1 MTMANEAVTNPA
13 AFYGKL
19 AMPVSKIYE
28 KALQDI
34 IDHSNV
40 HGFWNHEQVI
50 AEAALELGKSKKALS
65 FNMGLMFA
73 DVLPGLKEGKKYRR
87 KAWVEGVFITFE
99 PGMKFITLHGKTGI
113 HMRWTPYQD
122 DFDGTDWEEVE

>member
-1 MTMANEAVTNPA
+1 MANEAVTNPA
-13 AFYGKL
+13 AFYGKFGKSI
-19 AMPVSKIYE
+19 VSLYA

-40 HGFWNHEQVI
+40 HGFWNREQEI
-50 AEAALELGKSKKALS
+50 AEAALELAKSKKALG
-65 FNMGLMFA
+65 FNLGLMFV

-87 KAWVEGVFITFE
+87 KSWVEGVFITFE
-99 PGMKFITLHGKTGI
+99 SGMRFITLHGKTGI

-122 DFDGTDWEEVE
+122 DFDGEDWEEVQ

>member
-1 MTMANEAVTNPA
+1 MANEAVTNPA
-13 AFYGKL
+13 AFYGKFGMSL
-19 AMPVSKIYE
+19 ASLYA

-40 HGFWNHEQVI
+40 HGFWNREQEI
-50 AEAALELGKSKKALS
+50 AEAALELAKSKKALG
-65 FNMGLMFA
+65 FNLGLMFV

-99 PGMKFITLHGKTGI
+99 PGMRFITLHGKTGI

-122 DFDGTDWEEVE
+122 DFDGEDWEEVQ